1 MARSD
6 GDAEPEVADSAEV
19 LLDVGGISKGLDFL
33 RARELLVPATTQ
45 ATGAGGCARCPGRAD
60 VGLADQIVDLHG
72 GGLAGQAGEGPAAVA
87 TGEDFGLAV
96 RQKFELCHLNVRS
109 KLKWAWPNGVLAA
122 PQSPTNS
129 SSILQ
134 RCDSDVLRCLLR
146 LVSVSCSFLG
156 SGADPSRIILL
167 FDPFV
172 LVLLESV

>member
-6 GDAEPEVADSAEV
+6 RDAETEVANSVEV

-33 RARELLVPATTQ
+33 RTREHPVPATTQ
-45 ATGAGGCARCPGRAD
+45 ATSACGCARCPCGAD

-72 GGLAGQAGEGPAAVA
+72 GGLAGQAGECPAAVA

-134 RCDSDVLRCLLR
+134 RCDSDVLRCLL
-146 LVSVSCSFLG
+146 LLFSVSSSLLP
-156 SGADPSRIILL
+156 SGAHPIKMILL
-167 FDPFV
+167 LDPFM